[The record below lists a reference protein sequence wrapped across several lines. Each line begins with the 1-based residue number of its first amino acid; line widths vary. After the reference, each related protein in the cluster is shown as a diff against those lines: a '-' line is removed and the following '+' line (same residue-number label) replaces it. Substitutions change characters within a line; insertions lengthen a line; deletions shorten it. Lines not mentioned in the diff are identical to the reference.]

1 MWIVLGQTKHLVSY
15 RCPAKSL
22 EQSFHVLRLVFRN
35 QTHHISCTIR
45 GRRGSVQS
53 QVDTPHILEVFL
65 MRDALIPYNS
75 GHMSTINERN
85 RGLRHVAGDV
95 HMNSWRHENI
105 RRDGLA
111 RRLTQ
116 IGAKMPHKCIE
127 PRQDTA
133 IDAKLMLVI
142 CFAILKPLRRTE
154 IQESFVQHM

>member
-1 MWIVLGQTKHLVSY
+1 
-15 RCPAKSL
+15 
-22 EQSFHVLRLVFRN
+22 
-35 QTHHISCTIR
+35 
-45 GRRGSVQS
+45 
-53 QVDTPHILEVFL
+53 

-75 GHMSTINERN
+75 GHMSTIDERN

-116 IGAKMPHKCIE
+116 IGAKTLHKCIE
-127 PRQDTA
+127 PWQDTA
-133 IDAKLMLVI
+133 IDTKLMLII
-142 CFAILKPLRRTE
+142 CLAILKPLRRTE